1 VGTCFAFNALS
12 FVAMLVALARM
23 DPAALRVAPPAER
36 GRGDLRAALA
46 HVRHAPALWIPLG
59 MMALVGTL
67 SFNFQV
73 LMPLLASQTWHGTA
87 LTYAL
92 LTAAMAAGS
101 VVGALAAGARGRVSP
116 RLLVVAATGFGV
128 LELAAAIAPSL
139 PLQLAALV
147 PLGAVSVTFSAGV
160 NSTMQLAV
168 APAMR
173 GRVMALYS
181 VVFLG
186 STPIG
191 APLVGW
197 LAQVAG
203 PRAGMALGAVAALTA
218 AALASGAYAR
228 ADGRRL
234 ARAVAAA

>member
-1 VGTCFAFNALS
+1 
-12 FVAMLVALARM
+12 MLRC
-23 DPAALRVAPPAER
+23 
-36 GRGDLRAALA
+36 A
-46 HVRHAPALWIPLG
+46 HVRRAPGLWIPLA

-73 LMPLLASQTWHGTA
+73 LMPLLATQTWHGTA

-101 VVGALAAGARGRVSP
+101 VVGALASGARGRVSP
-116 RLLVVAATGFGV
+116 RLLIVAATGFGV
-128 LELAAAIAPSL
+128 LELAAAVAPSL
-139 PLQLAALV
+139 PLQVAALV

-160 NSTMQLAV
+160 NSTMQLA
-168 APAMR
+168 ADPAMR

-186 STPIG
+186 STPFG

-203 PRAGMALGAVAALTA
+203 PRAGMALGGAAALGA

-228 ADGRRL
+228 IGGPRL
-234 ARAVAAA
+234 AEAAAAA

>member
-1 VGTCFAFNALS
+1 VHGN
-12 FVAMLVALARM
+12 
-23 DPAALRVAPPAER
+23 P
-36 GRGDLRAALA
+36 G
-46 HVRHAPALWIPLG
+46 LWIPLG

-87 LTYAL
+87 TTYAL
-92 LTAAMAAGS
+92 LTAAMAIGS
-101 VVGALAAGARGRVSP
+101 VAGALAAGARGRVSP
-116 RLLVVAATGFGV
+116 RILVGAATGFGV
-128 LELAAAIAPSL
+128 LELLAAVAPSL
-139 PLQLAALV
+139 PLQVLALV
-147 PLGAVSVTFSAGV
+147 PLGAMTVTFSAGV

-181 VVFLG
+181 LVFLG

-197 LAQVAG
+197 LAELAG
-203 PRAGMALGAVAALTA
+203 PRVGMALGACAALAA
-218 AALASGAYAR
+218 AALASAAYAR
-228 ADGRRL
+228 TGERRV
-234 ARAVAAA
+234 ARTVVAA